1 MHNARIESDLD
12 HRKVVL
18 DRQAVRL
25 RNEQNKDYSKALNTS
40 VGGGPRRMYI
50 GKGAR
55 DKMGTIRRLWRYLE
69 GHHTAIIVIVVA
81 NVLSAG
87 LNLALPFLFAYAL
100 DTYILTFDFEGAYL
114 IGGAMIAISI
124 VNAIIR
130 YVGRYLTLSMSQETV
145 AKIRKE
151 AFDKL
156 QVLPVRYYDTNQ
168 PGDIVSR
175 ITNDVDLISNVLASF
190 INEMVASVILLIGS
204 VVMMFVLNWALAL
217 IVISFVPLIL
227 FLTKKIAAITRKGYI
242 AQQKHLGN
250 LNSIVEESIGGLK
263 VIKLYGTETEV
274 REDFIVSN
282 EQLRDAGY
290 KAQVMSGFLFPIV
303 GFLGNLTYVVV
314 IAVGTLFMIS
324 GWFGVSVLDITAITQ
339 YARQFNQPISNL
351 AQLFNTVQQG
361 IAGAERV
368 FDLID
373 EPSEYEED
381 GIVPVTK
388 LNGHVQ
394 FQHVNFAYETDKPV
408 LHDISFEADAG
419 SIVAIVGPT
428 GSGKTTI
435 INLLNRFYDIE
446 EGAILIDGVP
456 IQQYRKDDLRDH
468 IGVVLQDTNLFTGSV
483 FDNIAYGKKDAT
495 EEEVH
500 QAAKEANAHDFILR
514 LPKGY
519 DTEVLE
525 GGNNFS
531 QGERQLI
538 SIARTILS
546 DPDILILD
554 EATSNVDTRT
564 EFHIQESMRRL
575 MQGRTS
581 FVIAHR
587 LQTIRDADRILVIH
601 EGRLIEQGGHFELL
615 EQEGFYHDLYTTQFK
630 DLIPQEDA

>member
-1 MHNARIESDLD
+1 MPESRIHSDLD
-12 HRKVVL
+12 HRQVVL
-18 DRQAVRL
+18 DRLAVRI
-25 RNEQNKDYSKALNTS
+25 RNEQNKDYTKQLNTS

-69 GHHTAIIVIVVA
+69 GYHVAIIVIVIA
-81 NVLSAG
+81 NILSAG

-100 DTYILTFDFEGAYL
+100 QNHILTLDFQGAYV
-114 IGGAMIAISI
+114 IGGVMIAISI

-145 AKIRKE
+145 AKIRKQ

-217 IVISFVPLIL
+217 VVISFVPLIL
-227 FLTKKIAAITRKGYI
+227 VLTKKIAAITRKGYI

-263 VIKLYGTETEV
+263 VIKLYGTEVDV

-282 EQLRDAGY
+282 ENLRDAGY

-314 IAVGTLFMIS
+314 IALGTFFMIR

-373 EPSEYEED
+373 EPSEYEDD
-381 GIVPVTK
+381 GTVAVDSLK
-388 LNGHVQ
+388 GHVA
-394 FQHVNFAYETDKPV
+394 FRHVNFAYETDKPV
-408 LHDISFEADAG
+408 LHDISFEAQAG
-419 SIVAIVGPT
+419 TIVAIVGPT

-446 EGAILIDGVP
+446 EGEILVDDVNIRH
-456 IQQYRKDDLRDH
+456 YRKDDLRDH
-468 IGVVLQDTNLFTGSV
+468 IGVVLQDTNLFSGSV
-483 FDNIAYGKKDAT
+483 FENIAYGKKDAT

-514 LPKGY
+514 LPHGY
-519 DTEVLE
+519 QTEVLE

-587 LQTIRDADRILVIH
+587 LQTIRDADQILVIH
-601 EGRLIEQGGHFELL
+601 EGRLIERGSHFELL
-615 EQEGFYHDLYTTQFK
+615 NEQGFYHDLYTTQFK
-630 DLIPQEDA
+630 DLIQEEDA

>member
-500 QAAKEANAHDFILR
+500 LAAKEANAHDFILR

>member
-1 MHNARIESDLD
+1 
-12 HRKVVL
+12 
-18 DRQAVRL
+18 
-25 RNEQNKDYSKALNTS
+25 
-40 VGGGPRRMYI
+40 
-50 GKGAR
+50 
-55 DKMGTIRRLWRYLE
+55 
-69 GHHTAIIVIVVA
+69 
-81 NVLSAG
+81 
-87 LNLALPFLFAYAL
+87 
-100 DTYILTFDFEGAYL
+100 
-114 IGGAMIAISI
+114 
-124 VNAIIR
+124 
-130 YVGRYLTLSMSQETV
+130 
-145 AKIRKE
+145 
-151 AFDKL
+151 
-156 QVLPVRYYDTNQ
+156 VRYYDTNQ

-314 IAVGTLFMIS
+314 IALGTLFMIS

-373 EPSEYEED
+373 EPSEYEDD
-381 GIVPVTK
+381 GTVPVTK

-394 FQHVNFAYETDKPV
+394 FQHVHFSYEAGKPV
-408 LHDISFEADAG
+408 LHDITFEADAG

-446 EGAILIDGVP
+446 EGAILIDNVP